1 MIILDREI
9 VLHGLN
15 FIFFC
20 GCNTRHNSW
29 QGVGEAEE
37 FQAFFD
43 CYETQEE
50 MAQRG
55 SHGSDGPHAAHAPRR
70 YPLERRGSGE
80 CHRSLGLVPEANNY
94 MTCENLGVPDLLCE
108 LMSLDI

>member
-1 MIILDREI
+1 MVKYPKEKLQPAPFS
-9 VLHGLN
+9 V
-15 FIFFC
+15 
-20 GCNTRHNSW
+20 RHNSW

-55 SHGSDGPHAAHAPRR
+55 SHGSDVPPRR

-80 CHRSLGLVPEANNY
+80 CHRSLGLVPEA
-94 MTCENLGVPDLLCE
+94 T
-108 LMSLDI
+108 

>member
-1 MIILDREI
+1 MNHPTKNYIAAS
-9 VLHGLN
+9 
-15 FIFFC
+15 
-20 GCNTRHNSW
+20 TARHNSW

-55 SHGSDGPHAAHAPRR
+55 SHGSDVPRR
-70 YPLERRGSGE
+70 YPLERRGSGD
-80 CHRSLGLVPEANNY
+80 CQRSLGLVPEAK
-94 MTCENLGVPDLLCE
+94 T
-108 LMSLDI
+108 